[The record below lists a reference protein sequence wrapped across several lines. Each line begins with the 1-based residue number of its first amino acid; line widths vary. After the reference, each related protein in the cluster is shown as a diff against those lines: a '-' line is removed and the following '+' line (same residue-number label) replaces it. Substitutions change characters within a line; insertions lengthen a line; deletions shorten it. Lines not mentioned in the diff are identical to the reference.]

1 MDFVVMALIAAAAGG
16 TGGIVAH
23 ALRTRFARPTGTP
36 EDHEERIAA
45 LESVTRTVA
54 KAQKAARMR
63 DLREQRQQLE
73 QLDLGAG
80 PQVAAPVA
88 PANSRA
94 ALKAQIRASLNGHR

>member
-1 MDFVVMALIAAAAGG
+1 METVVLAMVAAAAGG
-16 TGGIVAH
+16 MGGFVAH

-73 QLDLGAG
+73 QLDLGPA
-80 PQVAAPVA
+80 AAPAGSA
-88 PANSRA
+88 PSTRA
-94 ALKAQIRASLNGHR
+94 ALKAQIRASLNGHGRG